1 MSQNKAQATDSTSLK
16 LSSVRSIDNPFKFKI
31 MLLNKNKVA

>member
-1 MSQNKAQATDSTSLK
+1 MSQNKAQATDSTSLNI
-16 LSSVRSIDNPFKFKI
+16 SSIRSIENAFKFKI